1 MLKAQKGYEPKRRY
15 LREKIALFFVRS
27 SGIFTMAVMAFIL
40 IYIVGHGIS
49 AISFSFLTEFPKDN
63 MTAGGIF
70 PAILGTLILA
80 LGALLT
86 AIPLGFGAAIYLA
99 EYARPGPLV
108 SAIRLG
114 VANLAGVPSV
124 VFGLFGLAL
133 FVTEFGFGRSIL
145 SGSLTL
151 GLLILPTVTA
161 AAEEALRQTP
171 QSFREAALALGA
183 SRWQAIRQV
192 VLPAALPG
200 MLTGAILALGRA
212 AGETAPIIFTASA
225 AYTLAMPDSVFR
237 EVMALSTHILNLA
250 TNGTHIEETRP
261 QQFGSALVLL
271 ILVLGLSLVAI
282 IIRAKLKRGRKW

>member
-1 MLKAQKGYEPKRRY
+1 MLEAQKGFKPPARY
-15 LREKIALFFVRS
+15 RREKIAIFLIRL
-27 SGIFTMAVMAFIL
+27 SGVITLSVMAFIL
-40 IYIVGHGIS
+40 FFIISNGIS
-49 AISFSFLTEFPKDN
+49 ALSFSFLTEFPRDN
-63 MTAGGIF
+63 MMGGGIF
-70 PAILGTLILA
+70 PAILGTLLLA
-80 LGALLT
+80 LGALIT
-86 AIPLGFGAAIYLA
+86 AIPLGFGAAVYLA

-108 SAIRLG
+108 TVIRLG

-133 FVTEFGFGRSIL
+133 FVSAFGFGRSIL

-225 AYTLAMPDSVFR
+225 AYTLAVPDSIFR

-261 QQFGSALVLL
+261 QQFGAALVLL
-271 ILVLGLSLVAI
+271 VLVLGLSLIAI
-282 IIRAKLKRGRKW
+282 IVRAKLRRGRKW